1 MKRVFEISKEIKIS
15 NFWKKL
21 YQECYIMDEIRTRD
35 SLESKRKEV
44 GFVRIRYKVEIPL
57 PPTGHVDLSK
67 LQISEKLN
75 RPCQF
80 RPRVRILTMDNV
92 RQCEAHSRKPCERK
106 GRGGKKRRRKD
117 ERSMKMQGWTT
128 QVTPNASLLVK
139 SSIIRVVTID

>member
-1 MKRVFEISKEIKIS
+1 
-15 NFWKKL
+15 
-21 YQECYIMDEIRTRD
+21 MDEIRTRD
-35 SLESKRKEV
+35 SLESERKEV

-106 GRGGKKRRRKD
+106 ERRGGGGTKTKRRTIHEDARVDHTSDTKRFAAGGNHRSYDSLPSIKSLRID
-117 ERSMKMQGWTT
+117 EDAIAPCQNPSTM
-128 QVTPNASLLVK
+128 
-139 SSIIRVVTID
+139 

>member
-1 MKRVFEISKEIKIS
+1 MKKS
-15 NFWKKL
+15 
-21 YQECYIMDEIRTRD
+21 YQECHIMDEIRTRD
-35 SLESKRKEV
+35 SLESERKEV

-106 GRGGKKRRRKD
+106 ERREGGGRRRKD

-128 QVTPNASLLVK
+128 QVTRNASLLVE
-139 SSIIRVVTID
+139 IIDHTIRYHRLSR

>member
-1 MKRVFEISKEIKIS
+1 
-15 NFWKKL
+15 
-21 YQECYIMDEIRTRD
+21 MDEIRTRD

-106 GRGGKKRRRKD
+106 GRGEKKKTKRRTIHEDARVDHTSDTKCFAAG
-117 ERSMKMQGWTT
+117 E
-128 QVTPNASLLVK
+128 
-139 SSIIRVVTID
+139 IIDHTSRYHRLSR

>member
-1 MKRVFEISKEIKIS
+1 
-15 NFWKKL
+15 
-21 YQECYIMDEIRTRD
+21 MDEIRTRD
-35 SLESKRKEV
+35 SLESERKEV

-106 GRGGKKRRRKD
+106 ERRGGGEED
-117 ERSMKMQGWTT
+117 EKTND
-128 QVTPNASLLVK
+128 P
-139 SSIIRVVTID
+139 

>member
-106 GRGGKKRRRKD
+106 GRGEKRRRKD

>member
-1 MKRVFEISKEIKIS
+1 MKKS
-15 NFWKKL
+15 
-21 YQECYIMDEIRTRD
+21 YQESYIMDEIRTRD
-35 SLESKRKEV
+35 SLESERKEV

-80 RPRVRILTMDNV
+80 RPRFVRILTMDNV

-106 GRGGKKRRRKD
+106 ERRGGGRRRKD

-128 QVTPNASLLVK
+128 QVTRNASLLVE
-139 SSIIRVVTID
+139 IIDHTIRYHRLSR

>member
-1 MKRVFEISKEIKIS
+1 MKKS
-15 NFWKKL
+15 
-21 YQECYIMDEIRTRD
+21 YQECHIMDEIRTRD
-35 SLESKRKEV
+35 SLESERKEV

-106 GRGGKKRRRKD
+106 ERRGGGGRRRKD

-128 QVTPNASLLVK
+128 QVTRNASLLVE
-139 SSIIRVVTID
+139 IIDHTIRYHRLSR

>member
-1 MKRVFEISKEIKIS
+1 
-15 NFWKKL
+15 
-21 YQECYIMDEIRTRD
+21 MDEIRTRD
-35 SLESKRKEV
+35 SLESERKEV

-106 GRGGKKRRRKD
+106 ERRGGGRRRKD

-128 QVTPNASLLVK
+128 QVTRNASLLVE
-139 SSIIRVVTID
+139 IIDHTIRYHRLSR

>member
-1 MKRVFEISKEIKIS
+1 MKKS
-15 NFWKKL
+15 
-21 YQECYIMDEIRTRD
+21 YQESYIMDEIRTRD
-35 SLESKRKEV
+35 SLESERKEV

-106 GRGGKKRRRKD
+106 ERRGGGGRRRKD

-128 QVTPNASLLVK
+128 QVTRNASLLVE
-139 SSIIRVVTID
+139 IIDHTIRYHRLSR